1 MDPLFKEELVLPF
14 LSFSSQNKR
23 SEACMATLFTTS
35 GDCFSFFLIPSNIQF
50 LLLILFVSKSMC
62 PNTPSTSPLVVSDF
76 VSTLLFISMPFDKL
90 LLSCLPAAISVNIIS
105 RSYCIVQTDSTH
117 MHTLIYQYIC
127 ICFVCL

>member
-62 PNTPSTSPLVVSDF
+62 PDTPSTSPLVVSDF

-117 MHTLIYQYIC
+117 AYD
-127 ICFVCL
+127 